1 MLITRN
7 FIKELY
13 YTVFCI
19 GRAKLICSSG
29 MSLYDQ
35 LLETFSLKFTF
46 SNRSFLRYLR
56 RIYPYNTVMHC
67 NTDRIR
73 RKKKSRVN
81 DGTGKS
87 RCGVFSRMREIP
99 SCVKEALGNIL
110 VFYRRTTNLR
120 IGISMKSQLELTQ
133 NYMHGINTTA
143 IIFSYALINI
153 ISYIRLLYWIHL
165 NYYRLHLYL
174 FILLQV
180 TFILIHNSY
189 FYRLHLYLFIL
200 LQVTFILIS

>member
-7 FIKELY
+7 F
-13 YTVFCI
+13 TVFFCI

-73 RKKKSRVN
+73 RQKQSRVN
-81 DGTGKS
+81 DGTEITL
-87 RCGVFSRMREIP
+87 RVFSRMREIP
-99 SCVKEALGNIL
+99 SCVKEALGNIWCL
-110 VFYRRTTNLR
+110 PQNNELR
-120 IGISMKSQLELTQ
+120 IGISMKSQLELLQ

-189 FYRLHLYLFIL
+189 FYRLHLYFNRLEVAVVSYHRL
-200 LQVTFILIS
+200 AQQAK